1 MKQIFLAGKLKR
13 ILSTAVDYLIL
24 LATSALIFFA
34 IIYPISF
41 NASDYKSNSLTLLDH
56 FAESE
61 IYLTTVKDGTYS
73 YISDF
78 SNCYNRLDTLSS
90 CVITYKGKEMTLNT
104 LERTYHF
111 YTEKYE
117 TFTGQANYSL
127 DGFKNNVLKVGSEES
142 NIASFDEVNFTISVT
157 NPIDLNKTLSF
168 VHDLVEKTAELIYE
182 SPYIHQYA
190 DANRTILRNTFLLII
205 PVVVVNCFILN
216 FLIPIIAPNGQ
227 TIGKFIFKLAVLD
240 NSVYVLKKGKYFI
253 RWILYLLEL
262 VLGIATFGGVLLISY
277 TMFLFTKHRRCIHDF
292 GAGSVVIDNTTSV
305 YFSSP
310 EEEQYVAKKLEE
322 KKIYGQE

>member
-13 ILSTAVDYLIL
+13 ILATAVDYLIL

-41 NASDYKSNSLTLLDH
+41 NASDYQSNSLLLLDR

-61 IYLTTVKDGTYS
+61 IYLTTISDGTYS
-73 YISDF
+73 SISDF
-78 SNCYNRLDTLSS
+78 SNCYNRLDTLTS

-117 TFTGQANYSL
+117 TFTGKTNYSS
-127 DGFKNNVLKVGSEES
+127 DGFKNNVLKVGAEES
-142 NIASFDEVNFTISVT
+142 NIASFDETTFTITVV
-157 NPIDLNKTLSF
+157 NHADLNKTLTYM
-168 VHDLVEKTAELIYE
+168 HDLVESTAELIYD
-182 SPYIHQYA
+182 SPYISKLA
-190 DANRTILRNTFLLII
+190 EANRTILRNTFLLII
-205 PVVVVNCFILN
+205 PVVVFNCFILN

-240 NSVYVLKKGKYFI
+240 NSGYVLKKGKYII

-262 VLGIATFGGVLLISY
+262 ALGIATFGGVLLISY

-292 GAGSVVIDNTTSV
+292 GAGSVVIDNSTSV

-322 KKIYGQE
+322 KKLYGQE